1 MTARPTDSPYLRALE
16 DRVLIYDGAMGT
28 SIQRFNLTPDDFGGK
43 ALEGCN
49 DNLVLTRPDV
59 IQAIHESFLAVG
71 CDVVET
77 CTFQSTP
84 RRLEEWGLGDKVR
97 DINVA
102 AAKIARAAADKHST
116 PDKPRFVAASMGP
129 TGMLPSSSDP
139 TLGNIT
145 YEELARNFHDQA
157 QYLIEG
163 GVDLLLIETT
173 QDILELKAA
182 VAGIEQLF
190 KEIGRRIPIQAQVTL
205 DVSGRMLLGTD
216 IASAMTTLESLGVD
230 VIGLNCS
237 TGPEHMRE
245 PIRYLSENA
254 TLPLSVIP
262 NAGLPLNTGVGEA
275 VYPLEPGPMA
285 EALAEFVKDF
295 GVRIVG
301 GCCGT
306 TPAHLEAV
314 VKAVHEVEKKRATV
328 GPRAEVGGNG
338 KRVRHHKV
346 PRVSSAMRAITL
358 HQDPPPLLVGER
370 VNSQGSRKVKRLL
383 LADDYEGIL
392 EVARDQVDSGAHV
405 LDVCVALTE
414 RADEAEQMSKVVKLL
429 SMSVETPL
437 VIDSTEANVIEA
449 ALEHI
454 PGRGI
459 VNSINMENGRKR
471 IDSVVPLVK
480 KHGAAVIALTI
491 DEVGMAKTRERKLE
505 VAKAIYTIVV
515 DEYGLA
521 PEDIIYDALTF
532 TLATGDAE
540 WIDSGHETIEGIR
553 LIKRE
558 LPGVSTILGVSNVS
572 FGLTPEARAVLNSV
586 FLHHCVAA
594 GLDAA
599 IVNPAHITP
608 YAEISEVERELAN
621 DLVFNKRPDA
631 LQRFIEYFSK
641 EEGAEKTEAAEKA
654 DPTAGMSPEQVIH
667 WMILHRKKEGI
678 EDRLDAAGV
687 RENPVRVLNEVL
699 LPAMKEV
706 GDKFGAGELILPFVL
721 QSAEV
726 MKKAV
731 KHLEQFLEKAEGYT
745 KGKVVLATVY
755 GDVHDIGKSLVN
767 TILSNNGYTVYDL
780 GKQVP
785 VNTILE
791 KAVEVEADAIGLS
804 ALLVSTSKQMPLAVK
819 ELDKRGMKIPV
830 LIGGA
835 AINRR
840 FGRRALF
847 VEDER
852 EYDAGVFYCKDAFE
866 GLETMD
872 KLQDPASRE
881 DFIATNLETAR
892 TDVFLRSTV
901 GKEISSGDSGGE
913 RSDVAADNLVPASP
927 FWGTRVLRD
936 IPIDE
941 VFELLDLDELY
952 RLQWGARGSGEK
964 YDDTIRNEFEPALER
979 LKKDA
984 KANGWVKPQAVYG
997 YFPAQSLGNDVIIYD
1012 PAAYSSDGGSLR
1024 EIARFHFPRMVGR
1037 ERLCLADYIRSTES
1051 GDVDVVPIQIVT
1063 VGKEATLHFEK
1074 LQGNNEYTEA
1084 FYSHGLAVE
1093 AAEAVAEWMH
1103 RRIKKELGIEAP
1115 HKFEDDQ
1122 PARGG
1127 KRYSWGYGACPDLDD
1142 HAVAFKLLPAK
1153 EALGMDLTESFQ
1165 ILPEQ
1170 STAAIIIHHPEA
1182 KYYAVRGQVDD
1193 AGARAESANAAAYA
1207 KGASASK
1214 DDNAAIL
1221 KNAATEESDTVDEA
1235 AALERAESG
1244 EISLAEAR
1252 NDT

>member
-1 MTARPTDSPYLRALE
+1 MTERSIESPYLQALSR
-16 DRVLIYDGAMGT
+16 RVLIYDGAMGT
-28 SIQRFNLTPDDFGGK
+28 NIQRYNLSPEDFGGK

-84 RRLEEWGLGDKVR
+84 RRLKEWGLGDKVR
-97 DINVA
+97 EINVGA
-102 AAKIARAAADKHST
+102 ARLARAAADKYST
-116 PDKPRFVAASMGP
+116 PDQPRFVAASMGP

-139 TLGNIT
+139 VLSQIT
-145 YEELARNFHDQA
+145 YTELADNFYEQA
-157 QYLIEG
+157 KYLVEG
-163 GVDLLLIETT
+163 GVDLLLIETS
-173 QDILELKAA
+173 QDILEVKAA
-182 VAGIEQLF
+182 VAGIERLF
-190 KEIGRRIPIQAQVTL
+190 TEIGRRLPLQTQVTL

-216 IASAMTTLESLGVD
+216 IASAMTTLEALGVD

-245 PIRYLSENA
+245 PVRYLSEHA

-262 NAGLPLNTGVGEA
+262 NAGLPLNTGIGEA
-275 VYPLEPGPMA
+275 VYPLEPQPMA
-285 EALAEFVKDF
+285 TALSEFVKDF

-306 TPAHLEAV
+306 TPEHLSAIVGAV
-314 VKAVHEVEKKRATV
+314 RDAERASKPV
-328 GPRAEVGGNG
+328 NHAQ
-338 KRVRHHKV
+338 HV

-392 EVARDQVDSGAHV
+392 EVAREQVDSGAHV

-414 RADEAEQMSKVVKLL
+414 RGDEAEQMSKVVKLL

-491 DEVGMAKTRERKLE
+491 DEIGMAKTRERKLE
-505 VAKAIYTIVV
+505 VAKKIYDIVV
-515 DEYGLA
+515 GEYGLA
-521 PEDIIYDALTF
+521 PEDLIYDALTF

-540 WIDSGHETIEGIR
+540 WIDSGKETVEGIR

-572 FGLTPEARAVLNSV
+572 FGLTPEARGVLNSV
-586 FLHHCVAA
+586 FLHHCVQA

-599 IVNPAHITP
+599 IVNPAHIRP
-608 YAEISEVERELAN
+608 YAEISAQERELAD

-631 LQRFIEYFSK
+631 LQRFIEYFSAVGGGGAAAQVEK
-641 EEGAEKTEAAEKA
+641 E
-654 DPTAGMSPEQVIH
+654 DPTAGMTPNEKIH

-678 EDRLDAAGV
+678 EEQLDAAGV
-687 RENPVRVLNEVL
+687 REHPVKVLNEVL

-731 KHLEQFLEKAEGYT
+731 KHLELFLEKAEGYT

-767 TILSNNGYTVYDL
+767 TILSNNGYTVFDL

-785 VNTILE
+785 VNTILD
-791 KAVEVEADAIGLS
+791 KAVEVGADAIGLS
-804 ALLVSTSKQMPLAVK
+804 ALLVSTSKQMPLCVQ
-819 ELDKRGMKIPV
+819 ELDKRGMQIPV

-847 VEDER
+847 VEGER
-852 EYDAGVFYCKDAFE
+852 AYDSGVFYCKDAFE

-872 KLQDPASRE
+872 VLQDPKKRGL
-881 DFIATNLETAR
+881 FVVKNLDDAR
-892 TDVFLRSTV
+892 NDVFLRTTV
-901 GKEISSGDSGGE
+901 GKDIAVGDAGGE
-913 RSDVAADNLVPASP
+913 RSDVAANNPLPSPP
-927 FWGTRVLRD
+927 FWGTRVIRD
-936 IPIDE
+936 VPIDE
-941 VFELLDLDELY
+941 VFDLLDLDELY
-952 RLQWGARGSGEK
+952 RLQWGARGSGDQYK
-964 YDDTIRNEFEPALER
+964 STIKNEFEPALER

-984 KANGWVKPQAVYG
+984 VKNGWIKPQVVYG
-997 YFPAQSLGNDVIIYD
+997 YFPAQSQGNDVIIYD

-1037 ERLCLADYIRSTES
+1037 ERLCLADYIRSVDS
-1051 GDVDVVPIQIVT
+1051 GDVDVLPLQIVT
-1063 VGKEATLHFEK
+1063 VGNEATKRFEE
-1074 LQGNNEYTEA
+1074 LQGKNEYTEA
-1084 FYSHGLAVE
+1084 FYSHGLSVE
-1093 AAEAVAEWMH
+1093 AAEAVAEWTH
-1103 RRIKKELGIEAP
+1103 RRIKQELGVP
-1115 HKFEDDQ
+1115 S
-1122 PARGG
+1122 G

-1142 HAVAFKLLPAK
+1142 HAIVFKLLPAK
-1153 EALGMDLTESFQ
+1153 EALGMDLTEAFQ
-1165 ILPEQ
+1165 LLPEQ
-1170 STAAIIIHHPEA
+1170 STAAVIIHHPEA
-1182 KYYAVRGQVDD
+1182 KYYAVRGSAAD
-1193 AGARAESANAAAYA
+1193 AS
-1207 KGASASK
+1207 S
-1214 DDNAAIL
+1214 L
-1221 KNAATEESDTVDEA
+1221 PEA
-1235 AALERAESG
+1235 AVA
-1244 EISLAEAR
+1244 
-1252 NDT
+1252 

>member
-1 MTARPTDSPYLRALE
+1 MARPQVDSPYLRELE
-16 DRVLIYDGAMGT
+16 KRVLIYDGAMGT
-28 SIQRFNLTPDDFGGK
+28 SIQRFNLTPEDFGGK
-43 ALEGCN
+43 SLEGCN

-71 CDVVET
+71 VDVVET

-84 RRLEEWGLGDKVR
+84 RRLAEWGLGDKVR
-97 DINVA
+97 DINIA
-102 AAKIARAAADKHST
+102 AARIARAAADKYAT
-116 PDKPRFVAASMGP
+116 PDKPKFVAASMGP

-139 TLGNIT
+139 ALGNIT
-145 YEELARNFHDQA
+145 FDELAENFHDQA

-163 GVDLLLIETT
+163 GVDLLLIETS
-173 QDILELKAA
+173 QDILEVKAA

-190 KEIGRRIPIQAQVTL
+190 KELGRRIPLQAQVTL

-275 VYPLEPGPMA
+275 VYPLEPAPMA
-285 EALAEFVKDF
+285 TALAEFVRDF

-306 TPAHLEAV
+306 TPGHLDAV
-314 VKAVHEVEKKRATV
+314 VKAVRAVESK
-328 GPRAEVGGNG
+328 NG
-338 KRVRHHKV
+338 ALGAPPDTNDRQGTRRPRHHHV

-370 VNSQGSRKVKRLL
+370 VNAQGSRKVKRLL

-414 RADEAEQMSKVVKLL
+414 RADEAEQMSNVVKLL

-437 VIDSTEANVIEA
+437 VIDSTEANVIKA

-459 VNSINMENGRKR
+459 VNSINMENGRVR
-471 IDSVVPLVK
+471 IDAVVPLVK
-480 KHGAAVIALTI
+480 THGAAVIALTI
-491 DEVGMAKTRERKLE
+491 DEIGMAKTRERKLE
-505 VAKAIYTIVV
+505 VAKKIYSIVV

-521 PEDIIYDALTF
+521 PEDLIYDALTF

-540 WIDSGHETIEGIR
+540 WIDSAKETIEGIR

-572 FGLTPEARAVLNSV
+572 FGLTLEARSVLNSV
-586 FLHHCVAA
+586 FLHHCVSA

-608 YAEISEVERELAN
+608 YAEISENERDLAN
-621 DLVFNKRPDA
+621 DLVFNKRADA

-641 EEGAEKTEAAEKA
+641 NEKSDSADQADKA
-654 DPTAGMSPEQVIH
+654 DPLEGLTADQRIH

-678 EDRLDAAGV
+678 EDQLDAAGV

-767 TILSNNGYTVYDL
+767 TILSNNGYTVFDL

-785 VNTILE
+785 VNTILD

-804 ALLVSTSKQMPLAVK
+804 ALLVSTSKQMPLCVK

-830 LIGGA
+830 MIGGA

-852 EYDAGVFYCKDAFE
+852 PYDAGVFYCKDAFE

-872 KLQDPASRE
+872 ILQDPEQRNVFV
-881 DFIATNLETAR
+881 DKNLQDALN
-892 TDVFLRSTV
+892 DVFLRTTV
-901 GKEISSGDSGGE
+901 GKDIAVGDEAGV
-913 RSDVAADNLVPASP
+913 RSDVASNNPVPNPP

-936 IPIDE
+936 IPIEE

-952 RLQWGARGSGEK
+952 RLQWGARGSGEQ
-964 YDDTIRNEFEPALER
+964 YDSTIKNEFEPALTR
-979 LKKDA
+979 LKADA
-984 KANGWVKPQAVYG
+984 KANGWIKPAAVYG
-997 YFPAQSLGNDVIIYD
+997 YFPAQSQGNDVIIYD
-1012 PAAYSSDGGSLR
+1012 PAAYSSDGASLR

-1037 ERLCLADYIRSTES
+1037 ERLCLADYIRSVDS
-1051 GDVDVVPIQIVT
+1051 GDVDVVPLQIVT
-1063 VGKEATLHFEK
+1063 VGAEATLHFEK
-1074 LQGNNEYTEA
+1074 LQAANEYTEA
-1084 FYSHGLAVE
+1084 YYSHGLSVE
-1093 AAEAVAEWMH
+1093 SAEAVAEWMH
-1103 RRIKKELGIEAP
+1103 RRIKSELGLET
-1115 HKFEDDQ
+1115 
-1122 PARGG
+1122 G

-1142 HAVAFKLLPAK
+1142 HATVFKLLPAR
-1153 EALGMDLTESFQ
+1153 EALDMNLTEAMQ
-1165 ILPEQ
+1165 LLPEQ

-1182 KYYAVRGQVDD
+1182 HYFAVRGS
-1193 AGARAESANAAAYA
+1193 AGSAADLAAPTSDSARPPREGGRAAEGQAA
-1207 KGASASK
+1207 
-1214 DDNAAIL
+1214 
-1221 KNAATEESDTVDEA
+1221 ETVDGEV
-1235 AALERAESG
+1235 ALERASTG
-1244 EISLAEAR
+1244 EVSLAEAR
-1252 NDT
+1252 ADT

>member
-1 MTARPTDSPYLRALE
+1 MRGLFCYRPRTAGRAEICMSDKQIKSRYLDELGR
-16 DRVLIYDGAMGT
+16 RVLVYDGAMGT
-28 SIQRFNLTPDDFGGK
+28 NIQRYNLSAEDFGGRS
-43 ALEGCN
+43 LEGCN
-49 DNLVLTRPDV
+49 DHLVLTRPDV
-59 IQAIHESFLAVG
+59 IQEIHESFLAVG

-84 RRLEEWGLGDKVR
+84 RRLHEWGLGDKVR
-97 DINVA
+97 DINLA
-102 AAKIARAAADKHST
+102 AARIARTACKKFET
-116 PDKPRFVAASMGP
+116 PDRPRFVAASMGP

-139 TLGNIT
+139 VLSKIT
-145 YEELARNFHDQA
+145 YEELAANYYEQA
-157 QYLIEG
+157 KYLVEG
-163 GVDLLLIETT
+163 GVDLLLIETS
-173 QDILELKAA
+173 QDILEVKAA
-182 VAGIEQLF
+182 VAGIEKLF
-190 KEIGRRIPIQAQVTL
+190 TEIGRRIPIQTQVTL

-216 IASAMTTLESLGVD
+216 IASAMTTLEALKVD

-245 PIRYLSENA
+245 PVRYLSEHA

-275 VYPLEPGPMA
+275 VYPLEPQPMA
-285 EALAEFVKDF
+285 TALSEFVRDF

-306 TPAHLEAV
+306 TPAHLSAIVNAV
-314 VKAVHEVEKKRATV
+314 HAVESQAKAVH
-328 GPRAEVGGNG
+328 PS
-338 KRVRHHKV
+338 HV

-370 VNSQGSRKVKRLL
+370 VNAQGSRKVKRLL

-471 IDSVVPLVK
+471 IDAVVPLVK
-480 KHGAAVIALTI
+480 KHGSAVIALTI
-491 DEVGMAKTRERKLE
+491 DEIGMAKTRERKLE
-505 VAKAIYTIVV
+505 VAKKIYDIVV
-515 DEYGLA
+515 GEYGLA
-521 PEDIIYDALTF
+521 PEALIYDALTF

-540 WIDSGHETIEGIR
+540 WIDSGRETIEGIR

-572 FGLTPEARAVLNSV
+572 FGLTPEARGVLNSV
-586 FLHHCVAA
+586 FLHHCVQA

-599 IVNPAHITP
+599 IVNPAHIRP
-608 YAEISEVERELAN
+608 YAEISAEERELAN
-621 DLVFNKRPDA
+621 ALVFNERPEA
-631 LQRFIEYFSK
+631 LQRFIERFASADATAATAQ
-641 EEGAEKTEAAEKA
+641 AEKE
-654 DPTAGMSPEQVIH
+654 DPTIGLTPDQRIH

-687 RENPVRVLNEVL
+687 RENPVRVLNDVL

-767 TILSNNGYTVYDL
+767 TILSNNGYTVFDL

-785 VNTILE
+785 VNTILD
-791 KAVEVEADAIGLS
+791 KAVEVGADAIGLS
-804 ALLVSTSKQMPLAVK
+804 ALLVSTSKQMPLCVQ
-819 ELDKRGMKIPV
+819 ELDKRDIKVPV

-847 VEDER
+847 VEGER
-852 EYDAGVFYCKDAFE
+852 PYESGVFYCKDAFE

-872 KLQDPASRE
+872 VLQDADKRKK
-881 DFIATNLETAR
+881 FVVKNLDDAR
-892 TDVFLRSTV
+892 NDVFLRTAV
-901 GKEISSGDSGGE
+901 GKDIHVGDAAGE
-913 RSDVAADNLVPASP
+913 RSEVVTDNPVPAPP
-927 FWGTRVLRD
+927 FWGTRVIRD
-936 IPIDE
+936 VPLDE

-952 RLQWGARGSGEK
+952 RLQWGARGSGDQYK
-964 YDDTIRNEFEPALER
+964 ATVKNEFEPTLER

-984 KANGWVKPQAVYG
+984 KKNGWIKPAVVYG
-997 YFPAQSLGNDVIIYD
+997 YFPAQSQGNDVIIYD

-1037 ERLCLADYIRSTES
+1037 ERLCLADYVRSVDS
-1051 GDVDVVPIQIVT
+1051 GDVDVVPLQVVT
-1063 VGKEATLHFEK
+1063 VGNEATKRFEE
-1074 LQGNNEYTEA
+1074 LQAKNEYTEA
-1084 FYSHGLAVE
+1084 FYSHGLSVE
-1093 AAEAVAEWMH
+1093 AAEAVAEWAH
-1103 RRIKKELGIEAP
+1103 RRIKKELRVET
-1115 HKFEDDQ
+1115 
-1122 PARGG
+1122 G

-1142 HAVAFKLLPAK
+1142 HATVFKLLPAR
-1153 EALGMDLTESFQ
+1153 EALGMDLTEAFQ
-1165 ILPEQ
+1165 LMPEQ
-1170 STAAIIIHHPEA
+1170 STAAVIIHHPEA
-1182 KYYAVRGQVDD
+1182 KYYAVRGT
-1193 AGARAESANAAAYA
+1193 ASNA
-1207 KGASASK
+1207 SP
-1214 DDNAAIL
+1214 
-1221 KNAATEESDTVDEA
+1221 EPEA
-1235 AALERAESG
+1235 AVA
-1244 EISLAEAR
+1244 
-1252 NDT
+1252 

>member
-1 MTARPTDSPYLRALE
+1 MTERHIESPYLQALQR
-16 DRVLIYDGAMGT
+16 RVLVYDGAMGT
-28 SIQRFNLTPDDFGGK
+28 NIQRYNLSAEDFGGK

-49 DNLVLTRPDV
+49 DHLVLTRPDV

-84 RRLEEWGLGDKVR
+84 RRLHEWGLGEKVR

-102 AAKIARAAADKHST
+102 AARIARAAADKYST
-116 PDKPRFVAASMGP
+116 PDRPRFVAASMGP

-139 TLGNIT
+139 VLSRIT
-145 YEELARNFHDQA
+145 YEELAQNYYEQA
-157 QYLIEG
+157 KYLVEG
-163 GVDLLLIETT
+163 GVDLLLIETS
-173 QDILELKAA
+173 QDILEVKAA
-182 VAGIEQLF
+182 VAGIEKLF
-190 KEIGRRIPIQAQVTL
+190 SEIGRRIPLQTQVTL

-216 IASAMTTLESLGVD
+216 IASAMTTLESLDVD

-245 PIRYLSENA
+245 PVRYLSEHA

-262 NAGLPLNTGVGEA
+262 NAGLPLNTGAGEA

-285 EALAEFVKDF
+285 TALSEFVRDF

-306 TPAHLEAV
+306 TPEHLSAIV
-314 VKAVHEVEKKRATV
+314 DAVHA
-328 GPRAEVGGNG
+328 AEPAAS
-338 KRVRHHKV
+338 RPHRSHV

-471 IDSVVPLVK
+471 IDAVVPLVK

-491 DEVGMAKTRERKLE
+491 DEIGMAKTRERKLE
-505 VAKAIYTIVV
+505 VAKKIYDIVV
-515 DEYGLA
+515 GEYGLA
-521 PEDIIYDALTF
+521 SEDLIYDALTF

-540 WIDSGHETIEGIR
+540 WIESGKETIEGIR

-572 FGLTPEARAVLNSV
+572 FGLTLEARSVLNSV
-586 FLHHCVAA
+586 FLHHCVQA

-599 IVNPAHITP
+599 IVNPAHIRP
-608 YAEISEVERELAN
+608 YAEISAEERQLAD
-621 DLVFNKRPDA
+621 DLVFNVKPEA
-631 LQRFIEYFSK
+631 LQRFIEYFSSVGGG
-641 EEGAEKTEAAEKA
+641 GAAAQVEKD
-654 DPTAGMSPEQVIH
+654 DPTAGMTPEQKIH

-678 EDRLDAAGV
+678 EEQLDAAGV

-731 KHLEQFLEKAEGYT
+731 KHLEQFLEKAEGFT

-767 TILSNNGYTVYDL
+767 TILSNNGYTVFDL

-785 VNTILE
+785 VNTILD
-791 KAVEVEADAIGLS
+791 KAVEVGADAIGLS
-804 ALLVSTSKQMPLAVK
+804 ALLVSTSKQMPLCVQ
-819 ELDKRGMKIPV
+819 ELDKRGMQIPV

-847 VEDER
+847 VEGER
-852 EYDAGVFYCKDAFE
+852 PYDSGVFYCKDAFE

-872 KLQDPASRE
+872 VLQDPKKRGL
-881 DFIATNLETAR
+881 FVVKNLDDAR
-892 TDVFLRSTV
+892 NDVFLRTTV
-901 GKEISSGDSGGE
+901 GKDIAVGDAGGD
-913 RSDVAADNLVPASP
+913 RSDVAANNPLPSPP
-927 FWGTRVLRD
+927 FWGTRVIRD
-936 IPIDE
+936 VPIDE

-952 RLQWGARGSGEK
+952 RLQWGARGSGDQYK
-964 YDDTIRNEFEPALER
+964 STIKNEFEPALER

-984 KANGWVKPQAVYG
+984 KKNRWIQPQVVYG
-997 YFPAQSLGNDVIIYD
+997 YFPAQSQGNDVIIYD

-1037 ERLCLADYIRSTES
+1037 ERLCLADYVRNVES
-1051 GDVDVVPIQIVT
+1051 GDVDVLPLQIVT
-1063 VGKEATLHFEK
+1063 VGKEATRRFDE
-1074 LQGNNEYTEA
+1074 LQGRNEYTEA
-1084 FYSHGLAVE
+1084 FYSHGLSVE
-1093 AAEAVAEWMH
+1093 SAEAVAEWAH
-1103 RRIKKELGIEAP
+1103 RRIKKELGVP
-1115 HKFEDDQ
+1115 
-1122 PARGG
+1122 GG

-1142 HAVAFKLLPAK
+1142 HATVFKLLPAK

-1165 ILPEQ
+1165 LLPEQ
-1170 STAAIIIHHPEA
+1170 STAAVIIHHPEA
-1182 KYYAVRGQVDD
+1182 KYYAVRGT
-1193 AGARAESANAAAYA
+1193 GAAA
-1207 KGASASK
+1207 SS
-1214 DDNAAIL
+1214 
-1221 KNAATEESDTVDEA
+1221 EPEA
-1235 AALERAESG
+1235 AVA
-1244 EISLAEAR
+1244 
-1252 NDT
+1252 